1 MEFNIKCRTCTAQ
14 ANNNKQI
21 NRIASECVSHTHTH
35 TSEWYPTPYTN
46 RSIVCA
52 VHKCSFQMDIWCFI
66 HIHHILHILY
76 VDSDFIDI
84 FASVHITANNTNTHA
99 RASTHQ
105 IYLRVW
111 SETRQTMHLYI
122 IYILMHCVG
131 VTFGRLH
138 SNSRLRYVLYFIFI
152 SIFFLC
158 LI

>member
-21 NRIASECVSHTHTH
+21 NRIASECVSHTHIHTH

-84 FASVHITANNTNTHA
+84 FASVHITANNTNTNA
-99 RASTHQ
+99 REHTPDLFASVE
-105 IYLRVW
+105 RD
-111 SETRQTMHLYI
+111 ETNYAFC
-122 IYILMHCVG
+122 IL
-131 VTFGRLH
+131 
-138 SNSRLRYVLYFIFI
+138 
-152 SIFFLC
+152 SIFSCIVLVLLSVGCIQIHVYDTCFT
-158 LI
+158 LILFQSFFSV